1 MAGRSGSTFSKRQ
14 KERARQEKQREKAEK
29 KRQRKLESKNR
40 PPGFENEDMGTFEDG
55 FGFEG
60 ADMADDIAGDEDVP
74 AGNGASSAKPD
85 EVG

>member
-1 MAGRSGSTFSKRQ
+1 VAGRSGSTFSKRQ

-40 PPGFENEDMGTFEDG
+40 PPGFEIEDMGTFEDG

-60 ADMADDIAGDEDVP
+60 SEMADDIAGDDESTG
-74 AGNGASSAKPD
+74 GNGASSAKPD

>member
-29 KRQRKLESKNR
+29 RRQRKLESKNR
-40 PPGFENEDMGTFEDG
+40 PPGSENDDMGTFEDG

-60 ADMADDIAGDEDVP
+60 ADMADDIAGDDDVP
-74 AGNGASSAKPD
+74 SGNGASAKPD
-85 EVG
+85 DV